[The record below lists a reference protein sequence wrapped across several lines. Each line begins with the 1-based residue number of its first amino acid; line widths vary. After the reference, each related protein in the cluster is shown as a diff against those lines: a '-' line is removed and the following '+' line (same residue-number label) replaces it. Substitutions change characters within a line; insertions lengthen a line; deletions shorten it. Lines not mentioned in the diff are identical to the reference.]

1 MSPGACPGTA
11 SGVSPA
17 WTPTARIRR
26 VLAEGSD
33 PDPRFTFA
41 NERTFL
47 AWIRTA
53 IALIAGGLAT
63 SQLLQDLPGARWA
76 LALPLTL
83 LGLVMAGTAHGHY
96 REIQHAMRHDE
107 PLPRSPLP
115 RILAVGV
122 TAVGAAALV
131 LTLVDA
137 L

>member
-1 MSPGACPGTA
+1 MGRGLTGEEPD
-11 SGVSPA
+11 
-17 WTPTARIRR
+17 ARFS
-26 VLAEGSD
+26 L
-33 PDPRFTFA
+33 A

-47 AWIRTA
+47 AWIRTSL
-53 IALIAGGLAT
+53 ALIAGGLAT

-76 LALPLTL
+76 LGMPLAV
-83 LGLVMAGTAHGHY
+83 LGLVMAATSHGHY
-96 REIQHAMRHDE
+96 EEIQQAMRQGE

-122 TAVGAAALV
+122 TVVGVSACV